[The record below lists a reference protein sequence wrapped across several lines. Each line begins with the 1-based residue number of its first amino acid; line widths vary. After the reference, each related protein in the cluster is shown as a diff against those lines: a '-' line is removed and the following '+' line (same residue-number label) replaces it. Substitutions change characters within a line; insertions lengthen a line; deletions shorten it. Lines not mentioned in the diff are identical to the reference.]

1 MPAVE
6 HQDLLR
12 GFDRGKRIVVLGKK
26 TLPDRS
32 ADANKPAALVFQPAI
47 ERRIK
52 TVEVLEQHL
61 IVPIQKFRRDLRWLS
76 KQQCIDLELRATQR

>member
-12 GFDRGKRIVVLGKK
+12 GFDRGKRIVGQASL
-26 TLPDRS
+26 LRS

-52 TVEVLEQHL
+52 TVEVSAAPHRT
-61 IVPIQKFRRDLRWLS
+61 IQKVRRNLRWLS
-76 KQQCIDLELRATQR
+76 EQQCIDL

>member
-12 GFDRGKRIVVLGKK
+12 GFDRSKWIVVLGEK

-32 ADANKPAALVFQPAI
+32 ADPNKPATLVFQPAI

-52 TVEVLEQHL
+52 TVEILEQHV

-76 KQQCIDLELRATQR
+76 KQQCIDLELRATQL